1 MALSSTEER
10 MADAGPRGRFVWF
23 DLMTT
28 DQAGAIDFYT
38 KITNWGTTVWE
49 GPSPYTM
56 WTNGGTALGGIMPL
70 APEAEAPPHWL
81 AYISSPDT
89 DATVVEANKL
99 GAKTVVAPTDI
110 PTVGR
115 FAVMSDPQGA
125 VFAIYTPAEGAPG
138 HDGPP
143 AVGEFSWHELMTTD
157 QAAAFEFYQR
167 LFGWEKGQS
176 MDMGPVGVYQIYR
189 RNGVDLGGMFNRPS
203 DQPGGPAWLHYIMV
217 KDIKRA
223 AEATKEHGGQVING
237 PMEVPGGDWIFQAV
251 DPQGAMFAVHAK
263 A

>member
-1 MALSSTEER
+1 
-10 MADAGPRGRFVWF
+10 MADAIPRGRFVWF

-28 DQAGAIDFYT
+28 DQVGAIDFYT
-38 KITNWGTTVWE
+38 KIANWGTTVWE

-56 WTNGGTALGGIMPL
+56 WTNGTTALGGIMPL
-70 APEAEAPPHWL
+70 PPEAEAPPHWL

-89 DATVVEANKL
+89 DATVAEANGL
-99 GAKTVVAPTDI
+99 GATTVVAPNDI

-125 VFAIYTPAEGAPG
+125 VFAIFTPAEGPPG
-138 HDGPP
+138 HEGP
-143 AVGEFSWHELMTTD
+143 AAAGEFSWHELMTTD

-176 MDMGPVGVYQIYR
+176 VDMGPVGVYQIYG
-189 RNGVDLGGMFNRPS
+189 RNGVDLGGMFNNPNE
-203 DQPGGPAWLHYIMV
+203 QPGGPAWLHYIMV
-217 KDIKRA
+217 QDIQRA

-237 PMEVPGGDWIFQAV
+237 PMEVPGGDWIFQAI
-251 DPQGAMFAVHAK
+251 DPQGAMFAMHARR
-263 A
+263 